1 MNSMLDYEAKVIG
14 AMDVRNN
21 LIKLMENQERL
32 RLKLQGFTKEIERL
46 KKMTNELDRGAIKA
60 SSI

>member
-1 MNSMLDYEAKVIG
+1 VNSMLDYEAKVIG